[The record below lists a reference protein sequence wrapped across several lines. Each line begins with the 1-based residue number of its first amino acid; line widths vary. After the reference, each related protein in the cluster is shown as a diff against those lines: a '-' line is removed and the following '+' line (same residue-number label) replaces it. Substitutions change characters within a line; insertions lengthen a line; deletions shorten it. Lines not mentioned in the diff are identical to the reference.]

1 MCLCS
6 AAFCLV
12 AIMAVGQSPQAMV
25 PKAGLPPLRSVTTAE
40 YRAHLDALRQLVAEC
55 RRVVTACDA
64 AKVGEDDKVQPAAGP
79 AYIERYGWLR
89 TLLEDR
95 NDTNRPLRLELLP
108 RAEQRLAEQAAEL
121 DAPPSASPVTTEAQR
136 SARAAVLRRS
146 EFRTD
151 RGYSFSER
159 ISAWISQ
166 QLARLFGGVSSLGRA
181 APWLGTA
188 LEWGALIGVLALLLV
203 WIYRALDRQRVA
215 LGRLSGDVAM
225 QAALAESRAWS
236 DKARQHAD
244 RGEWRD
250 AVHALY
256 WASIVV
262 LEDRR
267 TLRRSAMRTPREA
280 LKLVDAKSPLG
291 SLLGEQ
297 TGAFERIWYGLQPAD
312 AADYERA
319 MQQYQAMQNARTQA
333 AA

>member
-6 AAFCLV
+6 AASCLV
-12 AIMAVGQSPQAMV
+12 SMMAVGQSPQVMV

-40 YRAHLDALRQLVAEC
+40 YRVHLDALRQLVADC
-55 RRVVTACDA
+55 SRVVTACDA
-64 AKVGEDDKVQPAAGP
+64 TKVGEDDKVQPVAGP
-79 AYIERYGWLR
+79 AYTERYGWLR
-89 TLLEDR
+89 TLLDDR
-95 NDTNRPLRLELLP
+95 NDTNHPQRLELLTH
-108 RAEQRLAEQAAEL
+108 AEQRLVEQEAEL
-121 DAPPSASPVTTEAQR
+121 DSPQRAAFVTTAAQR
-136 SARAAVLRRS
+136 SAREAVLRRS

-203 WIYRALDRQRVA
+203 WVYRALDRQRVA
-215 LGRLSGDVAM
+215 LGRLSGDAAM
-225 QAALAESRAWS
+225 QAALAESRAWA
-236 DKARQHAD
+236 DKARQHAE

-280 LKLVDAKSPLG
+280 LKLVDEKSPLG
-291 SLLGEQ
+291 SLLGAQ

-333 AA
+333 TA